1 MNHYLFKYAI
11 EKSRELFTDKRI
23 TSVGIHS
30 ASLFSI
36 AFQHSEH
43 YLFVDLSPQNSFV
56 MPFKYSLTKKERNDL
71 PFFHFLK
78 KNLPGLK
85 VVDIIQKGSE
95 RIVTFVLE
103 DIRGS
108 IINRY
113 KLILE
118 IIDRNTNAIFTDE
131 ENTILQA
138 FKYTESE
145 RAILPK
151 RKYTQTPPN
160 MPDLLE
166 SDLQLL
172 INRFKHGEDI
182 LGFSSQLRR
191 IVKDESEFA
200 NLIQRIRE
208 TFEKKEFSLYLYP
221 KNSVFPFYF
230 QKAIREVDEHFLFDM
245 FIVKPRQR
253 EIENRKNNI
262 KKTLKKRLN
271 SLRRRLF
278 KVEDELK
285 RAKDFDI
292 YRIYAENLMANPK
305 LDISYLNSVEI
316 NDIYTG
322 KPIIIPLNQKLSL
335 FENAQYYFK
344 RYKKAKKSVELVEK
358 RIEQTK
364 KEMQFVEQLLF
375 DIENAYSDEEID
387 DIVNILIQERIIKST
402 QKVRNIKNY
411 LPFEKIK
418 IYEFEAYVGK
428 NARGNDIVTLK
439 LSSKNDLWFH
449 AKNRPS
455 SHLVLKLPAKLKN
468 VDNSVIIKAA
478 KEVAKRSKSQ
488 CREKVEVDYTYIKN
502 VKKPKGLKPG
512 MVLYKN
518 FKTVIVENGECS

>member
-1 MNHYLFKYAI
+1 MNHYLFKYAV
-11 EKSRELFTDKRI
+11 EKSKKLFLGKRI
-23 TSVGIHS
+23 TSLVIHS
-30 ASLFSI
+30 PTLFSI
-36 AFQHSEH
+36 AFHQSE
-43 YLFVDLSPQNSFV
+43 YNLFIDLSPQNSFF
-56 MPFKYSLTKKERNDL
+56 MPFKYTLDKKNRNDL
-71 PFFHFLK
+71 PFLYFLK

-95 RIVTFVLE
+95 RIATFILE

-118 IIDRNTNAIFTDE
+118 IIDRNTNAIFTDD

-145 RAILPK
+145 RTILPK
-151 RKYTQTPPN
+151 RKYIQIPPN

-172 INRFKHGEDI
+172 INRFKHNEDI

-191 IVKDESEFA
+191 IVKDKDEFV
-200 NLIQRIRE
+200 NLIQRVRE

-230 QKAIREVDEHFLFDM
+230 QKAIREVDEHFLFDL

-262 KKTLKKRLN
+262 KKILKKRLN
-271 SLRRRLF
+271 SLKRRLF

-305 LDISYLNSVEI
+305 LDTSYLNSVEVK
-316 NDIYTG
+316 DIYTG

-344 RYKKAKKSVELVEK
+344 KYKKAKKSVELVER
-358 RIEQTK
+358 RIEQTE
-364 KEMQFVEQLLF
+364 KEMQFVEQLIF
-375 DIENAYSDEEID
+375 DIENAHSDEEID
-387 DIVNILIQERIIKST
+387 DIMNILIQERIIKST
-402 QKVRNIKNY
+402 QKIRSVKNY
-411 LPFEKIK
+411 IPYEKVK
-418 IYEFEAYVGK
+418 IEEFDAYIGK

-439 LSSKNDLWFH
+439 LSSKHDLWFH

-468 VDNSVIIKAA
+468 IDNSVIIKAA
-478 KEVAKRSKSQ
+478 REVAKRSKSQ
-488 CREKVEVDYTYIKN
+488 CKEKVEVDYTYIKN
-502 VKKPKGLKPG
+502 IKKPKGFKPG
-512 MVLYKN
+512 MVIYKN
-518 FKTVIVENGECS
+518 FKTVIVENGKCS